1 MINNFSCDISL
12 TNEQQAILQGPSNI
26 IVNGAA
32 GTGKTMLAIL
42 LAQKLSMQ
50 NKVGVIIYT
59 KSLREFIRDTID
71 NDAVTVFNPAWDDC
85 IEQHYDYLIIDEVQ
99 DFTLATIKEIL
110 KIKFKGIY
118 FFGDDSQQIYE
129 WQEKKVRIED
139 IQRETGFKIVTLT
152 QNMRLSTPVCLF
164 LKSILPKFT
173 FGNSTIN
180 GIEIL
185 PDVEHFDSVAA
196 EQDYIRRLVS
206 DKMGG
211 TIAVILRRNEQVK
224 EYYEY
229 LKKHVKTKPV
239 GHKIKTTNNLIF
251 KKNDSVNM

>member
-1 MINNFSCDISL
+1 
-12 TNEQQAILQGPSNI
+12 
-26 IVNGAA
+26 
-32 GTGKTMLAIL
+32 
-42 LAQKLSMQ
+42 
-50 NKVGVIIYT
+50 
-59 KSLREFIRDTID
+59 
-71 NDAVTVFNPAWDDC
+71 
-85 IEQHYDYLIIDEVQ
+85 
-99 DFTLATIKEIL
+99 
-110 KIKFKGIY
+110 
-118 FFGDDSQQIYE
+118 
-129 WQEKKVRIED
+129 
-139 IQRETGFKIVTLT
+139 
-152 QNMRLSTPVCLF
+152 MRLSTPVCLF